1 MLNVT
6 ELRAG
11 TTFKDNKGMWEVV
24 KYSHTKMGRGSANI
38 KLKIKNLNTGATI
51 EKTFT
56 SGQKVDELSL
66 SKKKGQF
73 LYNDADNIVFMDP
86 VSFEQ
91 FTLPRSLVD
100 RKEKFLKEGETYDLL
115 VVQDQV
121 LSIEIPKLATL
132 SVAETGPGLK
142 GDTVSATTKDATLEN
157 GLRVKVPLFI
167 NQDDR
172 IKVDTRTGEYVER
185 VKQDKDL

>member
-6 ELRAG
+6 ELRSG
-11 TTFKDNKGMWEVV
+11 TTFRDNKGMWEVV

-73 LYNDADNIVFMDP
+73 LYNDVDNIVFMDP

-91 FTLPRSLVD
+91 FTLPRRLVG

-115 VVQDQV
+115 VAQDQV

-132 SVAETGPGLK
+132 SVAETGPGVK

>member
-6 ELRAG
+6 ELRSG
-11 TTFKDNKGMWEVV
+11 TTFRDNKGMWEVV

-73 LYNDADNIVFMDP
+73 LYNDVDNIVFMDP

-91 FTLPRSLVD
+91 FTLPRSLVG

-115 VVQDQV
+115 VAQDQV

-132 SVAETGPGLK
+132 SVAETGPGVK

-185 VKQDKDL
+185 VKQDKDP

>member
-6 ELRAG
+6 ELRSG
-11 TTFKDNKGMWEVV
+11 TTFSDNKGMWEVV

-73 LYNDADNIVFMDP
+73 LYNDVDNIVFMDP

-91 FTLPRSLVD
+91 FTLPRRLVG
-100 RKEKFLKEGETYDLL
+100 RREKFLKEGETYDLL
-115 VVQDQV
+115 VAQDQV

-132 SVAETGPGLK
+132 SVAETGPGVK